1 MEISLRLDVEVFDA
15 KNIIRWLENKE
26 VTKYLNED
34 VNSSSS
40 LEYIVESNRS
50 DLLTCYLNKDGRF
63 FLIDSDTQRCLGF
76 ITLFTV
82 RKMKEYEIV
91 VAIGEPENWGKEYA
105 YHALKEIC
113 REVFFNWRIEKLVA
127 NIHYEN
133 IRSIK
138 LFEKLKFN
146 NEGLKGQHIHF
157 TMSFGDYLKSLN

>member
-1 MEISLRLDVEVFDA
+1 MEISLRLDVEVFDV
-15 KNIIRWLENKE
+15 KNTIRRLENKE

-34 VNSSSS
+34 INSSS

-91 VAIGEPENWGKEYA
+91 VAIGESDNW
-105 YHALKEIC
+105 
-113 REVFFNWRIEKLVA
+113 
-127 NIHYEN
+127 
-133 IRSIK
+133 
-138 LFEKLKFN
+138 
-146 NEGLKGQHIHF
+146 
-157 TMSFGDYLKSLN
+157 

>member
-1 MEISLRLDVEVFDA
+1 MEISLRLDVEVFDV
-15 KNIIRWLENKE
+15 KNTIRWLENKE

-34 VNSSSS
+34 INSSS

-91 VAIGEPENWGKEYA
+91 VAIGESDNW
-105 YHALKEIC
+105 
-113 REVFFNWRIEKLVA
+113 
-127 NIHYEN
+127 
-133 IRSIK
+133 
-138 LFEKLKFN
+138 
-146 NEGLKGQHIHF
+146 
-157 TMSFGDYLKSLN
+157 

>member
-15 KNIIRWLENKE
+15 KNIIRWLENKA
-26 VTKYLNED
+26 VTKCLNED
-34 VNSSSS
+34 VNSSS

-50 DLLTCYLNKDGRF
+50 DLLICYLNKDGRF

-82 RKMKEYEIV
+82 HKMKEYEIV

-113 REVFFNWRIEKLVA
+113 REVFLIWE
-127 NIHYEN
+127 
-133 IRSIK
+133 
-138 LFEKLKFN
+138 LKNSLLTFIMKISVQLN
-146 NEGLKGQHIHF
+146 FLK
-157 TMSFGDYLKSLN
+157 N